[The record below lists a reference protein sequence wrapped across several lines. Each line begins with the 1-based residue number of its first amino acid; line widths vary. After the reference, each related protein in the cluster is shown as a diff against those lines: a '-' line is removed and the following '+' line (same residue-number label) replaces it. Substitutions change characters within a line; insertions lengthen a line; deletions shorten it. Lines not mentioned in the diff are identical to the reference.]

1 MEYDRKDRLSERAR
15 VFKAL
20 GHPVRLQIIEALVHD
35 GEACV
40 CHLEHRLGLRQA
52 YLSQHLAKL
61 RSAGLVTDRRIGS
74 NVFYGLGAEWVP
86 SLLTMV
92 RATGTPSPGQR
103 PLSGRRRGRRE
114 PCPCPRCEESEAAGT
129 PARVRRGAPA

>member
-1 MEYDRKDRLSERAR
+1 MRYKRLEPLGGRAR
-15 VFKAL
+15 VFKAP
-20 GHPVRLQIIEALVHD
+20 GPPARLQIIEALVQD

-74 NVFYGLGAEWVP
+74 NVFYALGVEWIP
-86 SLLTMV
+86 SLLSAV
-92 RATGTPSPGQR
+92 RVARTSSTEKSPAA
-103 PLSGRRRGRRE
+103 GRRRGRRGL
-114 PCPCPRCEESEAAGT
+114 CPCPRCHSADAALLEASTSRA
-129 PARVRRGAPA
+129 